1 MKNLKK
7 VLSLVLALAMALSLM
22 TVAFA
27 KEAKDYAD
35 YDEVNYKEAVDV
47 MTAAGI
53 FDGKGAN
60 GFDPQGNLTREEA
73 AKIITYMLMGR
84 ANADKL
90 TATIAP
96 YDDVAAGRWSAGS
109 IAYCTNEGIIS
120 GMGNNKFAPTAN
132 VTGLQFA
139 KMLLVALG
147 YDAEIEDMVG
157 DTWAINTS
165 TLAISVGLDNDME
178 EVPMSQP
185 LTREQACLMAFN
197 AMQTPLVQYDS
208 KTTIDV
214 NGTTVTI
221 GGNEPEYVTT
231 TIAKTQTI
239 DDTKLSNTSP
249 AQYTIEFAE
258 KYCPDLVLS
267 NDDTEEFCRP
277 AHKWTYDN
285 LKIGRYVETPD
296 KVYTDAVKTGTIYND
311 LGLNESAKVATTT
324 TTGGSTPS
332 TTTDSTYYIDGAA
345 SLYDV
350 SAKDYVEETATSKR
364 DTDNTVLTLEDKGD
378 VELGGTGTLTEVY
391 YRDVYYD
398 ENGVKHDAHA
408 IIVSVNTYVGDITA
422 KGAET
427 EKRDAY
433 VTVASRKGPSGNF
446 ETESFAL
453 EDIVLYTYSYKQ
465 ENGKDLG
472 IQSVELA
479 DVVTGTLNS
488 YTEDVRATVGGEAYA
503 YSAQVANQAKE
514 ADLKFEVDVVL
525 DNYGN
530 AIDIA
535 PVSTNTQYAV
545 VLKIKDNY
553 DMWNDTAAAQLL
565 LTDGTI
571 VSEALLTAE
580 SDNAS
585 DGLVVGDIV
594 SYKINNKDKYT
605 LTKLADVNNNGIN
618 TDSTKH
624 VVEIVNGD
632 YSMDKIVDAT
642 GTISANGSTIFLVK
656 DLDGDGDAVYTAY
669 NGIKNVPSIKTTTAA
684 DATVYCK
691 TGNVATVVY
700 IDASG
705 ADAVINTSTNN
716 VVYVN
721 YDPDVTKVV
730 DSVKGVYYTYEAVVN
745 NEITTIDVNQATQT
759 LLAGGQHMFDT
770 ITVDSNNVYALSN
783 SSIKKTTGIE
793 KVANDVLG
801 VGTGTGAADGYRAYV
816 AADNCQVYYVDDNGY
831 LTTISVPTVV
841 DDDTDIVY
849 YKLNS
854 SSQLTTVVIEQ
865 DVDSTATMSA
875 ITFSM
880 TGTGT
885 GTATDIQN
893 ATATVSSTT
902 ATIST
907 SGVGGSNWG
916 ANRAGQVITLKDVTL
931 ADGARYSVNGS
942 NTAVVAASGV
952 TATDANKIVI
962 TVTAEDGTQQDYTL
976 TFQIAV

>member
-35 YDEVNYKEAVDV
+35 YDEVNYNEAVDV

-147 YDAEIEDMVG
+147 DDAEIEDMVG

-165 TLAISVGLDNDME
+165 TLAITVGLDNDME

-239 DDTKLSNTSP
+239 SDQTLSNTTVGGTP
-249 AQYTIEFAE
+249 VYTIEFAE
-258 KYCPDLVLS
+258 KYCQDLVLS
-267 NDDTEEFCRP
+267 GDDTEAFERP

-296 KVYTDAVKTGTIYND
+296 EVYTAAVETGTIYAD
-311 LGLNESAKVATTT
+311 LGLNE
-324 TTGGSTPS
+324 
-332 TTTDSTYYIDGAA
+332 TTDVTYYVDGAETQYTAA
-345 SLYDV
+345 SKTFSNGTTNFDLV
-350 SAKDYVEETATSKR
+350 KKD
-364 DTDNTVLTLEDKGD
+364 DI
-378 VELGGTGTLTEVY
+378 ELGGNGTLTEVY
-391 YRDVYYD
+391 YYDVSYND
-398 ENGVKHDAHA
+398 AGVKIPAHA

-465 ENGKDLG
+465 ENGKALG

-479 DVVTGTLNS
+479 DVVTGALTA
-488 YTEDVRATVGGEAYA
+488 YTVDTKATVGGETYDYA
-503 YSAQVANQAKE
+503 AQIANQAKE
-514 ADLKFEVDVVL
+514 ADLKFDVDVVL

-545 VLKIKDNY
+545 VLKIDNQY
-553 DMWNDTAAAQLL
+553 DMWNDTKAAQLL

-571 VSEALLTAE
+571 VSEAILATDSQDAGTIAE
-580 SDNAS
+580 
-585 DGLVVGDIV
+585 GDIV

-705 ADAVINTSTNN
+705 TDAVINTSTNN

-721 YDPDVTKVV
+721 YDPDVTAVN
-730 DSVKGVYYTYEAVVN
+730 DSVMGIYYTYEAVVN
-745 NEITTIDVNQATQT
+745 GEITNINVNQATKT
-759 LLAGGQHMFDT
+759 ALAGGNNMFTT
-770 ITVDSNNVYALSN
+770 ISVDSHGVYALTGAQAS
-783 SSIKKTTGIE
+783 KTGVE
-793 KVANDVLG
+793 KVSNDVLG
-801 VGTGTGAADGYRAYV
+801 FGTGAGQTYVAYV
-816 AADNCQVYYVDDNGY
+816 AADNCQVYYVDANGT
-831 LTTISVPTVV
+831 LSTISVPTVI
-841 DDDTDIVY
+841 DDKTDVAY

-854 SSQLTTVVIEQ
+854 NNELTTVVIEQ
-865 DVDSTATMSA
+865 KVSSAATLLNVTASVPAGQTGITSA
-875 ITFSM
+875 
-880 TGTGT
+880 TGTVNESAKTYGAT
-885 GTATDIQN
+885 PVGTAAVGDQILFTPV
-893 ATATVSSTT
+893 VSDGARANSTT
-902 ATIST
+902 ATFNGT
-907 SGVGGSNWG
+907 GWVFSGP
-916 ANRAGQVITLKDVTL
+916 
-931 ADGARYSVNGS
+931 
-942 NTAVVAASGV
+942 
-952 TATDANKIVI
+952 IV
-962 TVTAEDGTQQDYTL
+962 VTAEDGSVINTYTG
-976 TFQIAV
+976 V